1 METDE
6 IRKIIEQASN
16 DNWIPISIVSAVFGV
31 VIALLLYIWK
41 TSQAELKAR
50 HDKSESLIDKLTE
63 SNQQTSLV
71 LKKLEVMVEFHE
83 RSINELS
90 ERHVKV

>member
-6 IRKIIEQASN
+6 IRQIIEQASN
-16 DNWIPISIVSAVFGV
+16 DNWIPISIVASVFAV

-50 HDKSESLIDKLTE
+50 HDKSESLIVKLTE
-63 SNQQTSLV
+63 SHQQTSLV
-71 LKKLEVMVEFHE
+71 LTKLEVMVEFHE
-83 RSINELS
+83 KALKDIS
-90 ERHVKV
+90 ETHIK